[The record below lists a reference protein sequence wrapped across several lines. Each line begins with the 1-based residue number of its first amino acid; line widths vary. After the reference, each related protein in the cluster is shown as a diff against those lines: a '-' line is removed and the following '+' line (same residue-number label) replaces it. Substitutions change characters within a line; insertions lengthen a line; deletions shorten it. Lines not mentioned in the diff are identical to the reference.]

1 MYATPLVP
9 TSTPPLGRFPAFA
22 AAGESVWVS
31 IEERDSELWGGSEPQ
46 LSLAYRGYTTI
57 PTSTVVIRQ
66 TVDTPVTC
74 AIVMCMTKQP
84 NRRQVSLRLDTW
96 RKAVELRDRLAEK
109 SGRRVAIS
117 DTIDRGLDC
126 LADAYDRGAWLS
138 PQEAA
143 PVWEQRLQDQIASVL
158 AQFVARAMPDRSLE
172 GIVIDSNRRTAI
184 VLLGDHEEPI
194 PLLLAATE
202 AERNQAEK

>member
-1 MYATPLVP
+1 MA
-9 TSTPPLGRFPAFA
+9 
-22 AAGESVWVS
+22 
-31 IEERDSELWGGSEPQ
+31 
-46 LSLAYRGYTTI
+46 
-57 PTSTVVIRQ
+57 
-66 TVDTPVTC
+66 
-74 AIVMCMTKQP
+74 KQP

-96 RKAVELRDRLAEK
+96 RKAVELRDKLAAK
-109 SGRRVAIS
+109 AGRRVAIS
-117 DTIDRGLDC
+117 DTIDRGLEC

-172 GIVIDSNRRTAI
+172 GIVIDRNQRTAV
-184 VLLGDHEEPI
+184 VLLRGADEPI

-202 AERNQAEK
+202 AQASQAEK

>member
-1 MYATPLVP
+1 MAK
-9 TSTPPLGRFPAFA
+9 
-22 AAGESVWVS
+22 E
-31 IEERDSELWGGSEPQ
+31 
-46 LSLAYRGYTTI
+46 
-57 PTSTVVIRQ
+57 
-66 TVDTPVTC
+66 
-74 AIVMCMTKQP
+74 P

-143 PVWEQRLQDQIASVL
+143 PAWEQRLQDQIASVL
-158 AQFVARAMPDRSLE
+158 AQFVARAMPECSLE
-172 GIVIDSNRRTAI
+172 GIVIDRNRRTAVVI
-184 VLLGDHEEPI
+184 LGEPDKPI

-202 AERNQAEK
+202 AEAPRARSEPPK

>member
-1 MYATPLVP
+1 MIT
-9 TSTPPLGRFPAFA
+9 
-22 AAGESVWVS
+22 
-31 IEERDSELWGGSEPQ
+31 
-46 LSLAYRGYTTI
+46 
-57 PTSTVVIRQ
+57 
-66 TVDTPVTC
+66 
-74 AIVMCMTKQP
+74 AIVPDMAKQP

-96 RKAVELRDRLAEK
+96 RKAVELRDKLAEK

-117 DTIDRGLDC
+117 DTIDRGLEC
-126 LADAYDRGAWLS
+126 LADAYNRGAWLS

-184 VLLGDHEEPI
+184 VLLGDLEERI

-202 AERNQAEK
+202 ADGKQTEE

>member
-1 MYATPLVP
+1 MA
-9 TSTPPLGRFPAFA
+9 
-22 AAGESVWVS
+22 
-31 IEERDSELWGGSEPQ
+31 
-46 LSLAYRGYTTI
+46 
-57 PTSTVVIRQ
+57 
-66 TVDTPVTC
+66 
-74 AIVMCMTKQP
+74 KQP

-96 RKAVELRDRLAEK
+96 RKAVELRDKLAEK

-117 DTIDRGLDC
+117 DTIDRGLAC

-138 PQEAA
+138 PKEAA

-158 AQFVARAMPDRSLE
+158 AQFIARAMPEHSLE

-184 VLLGDHEEPI
+184 VLLGDLEEPI

-202 AERNQAEK
+202 AERSQTEK